1 MTAFAVEAIRRAVL
15 ELGTGRIEVD
25 RFTDAV
31 AVSVYGA
38 SEVLHSAFAVRDAVA
53 LSYKPEVM
61 ADENVLEVMR
71 HRLADQPVLI
81 PFEGLGIELV
91 AARTE
96 GFFDVIV
103 RKSGDQEPIHG
114 DTVPL
119 TIFDA

>member
-1 MTAFAVEAIRRAVL
+1 MTGFAVEAIRRAVL
-15 ELGTGRIEVD
+15 EIGKGRIEVD

-38 SEVLHSAFAVRDAVA
+38 TETLHSAFTVQNEVP
-53 LSYKPEVM
+53 SGYKPEAM

-71 HRLADQPVLI
+71 HRVTDQPILI

-91 AARTE
+91 AAQTE
-96 GFFDVIV
+96 QFFDVIV
-103 RKSGDQEPIHG
+103 RKSGDHEPIHG

-119 TIFDA
+119 AVFAA